1 MKTTPKTIAA
11 GVGAVMLVW
20 LGSVLTSPAP
30 DRAPSA
36 GGGAREPAPVTTTA
50 SSAATPPPTTSPA
63 PRPLIT
69 PTQGPLIG
77 PGQAATRAATETV
90 PAKTG
95 AVSCKL
101 AASQL
106 ADALAT
112 TGSDAQWVAAMRPVV
127 TGRIEDVLGTVDRS
141 AIPQGRATVGAVW
154 DQPGSCD
161 VILQWPGTAWSVT
174 FTDQG
179 AGYLAEDWRPA

>member
-11 GVGAVMLVW
+11 GVAAVGLVW
-20 LGSVLTSPAP
+20 LGSVLTAPTP
-30 DRAPSA
+30 DRAPAQSETH
-36 GGGAREPAPVTTTA
+36 EPAPPAATTA
-50 SSAATPPPTTSPA
+50 HAAATPPLATSRA

-69 PTQGPLIG
+69 PTEGPLIG
-77 PGQAATRAATETV
+77 PGQAATRAATET
-90 PAKTG
+90 PPTKTG
-95 AVSCKL
+95 AASCKL

-112 TGSDAQWVAAMRPVV
+112 TGSDAAWVAAMRPVV
-127 TGRIEDVLGTVDRS
+127 TGRIEDVLGTVDRTV
-141 AIPQGRATVGAVW
+141 IPQGRATVGAVW